1 MRVGVARMKRL
12 IRIVLLFACV
22 IVALLGIAILHA
34 RRVQGIFSTADGGFT
49 LELYLNGTGITKS
62 SIGNQECTYIE
73 GFLSVTI
80 TCGGQ
85 SMEFRI
91 NLDGSITQPGDFGDG
106 FTLRKK

>member
-1 MRVGVARMKRL
+1 MKPFVRTVW
-12 IRIVLLFACV
+12 IFVCV

-34 RRVQGIFSTADGGFT
+34 RRVQGIFATADGGLT
-49 LELYLNGTGITKS
+49 LELFSGGKGAVKS
-62 SIGNQECTYIE
+62 TMGNEECTYTE
-73 GFLSVTI
+73 GFLRLTI

-91 NLDGSITQPGDFGDG
+91 NLDGSITLPGDFGDG